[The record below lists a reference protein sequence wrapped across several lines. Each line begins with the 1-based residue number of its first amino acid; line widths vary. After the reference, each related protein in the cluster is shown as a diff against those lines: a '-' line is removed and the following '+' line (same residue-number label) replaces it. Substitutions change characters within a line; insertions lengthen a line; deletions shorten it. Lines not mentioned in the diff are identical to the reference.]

1 MMLFSV
7 ECRRCRPSL
16 ALQLSPWVPS
26 AIILIVL
33 IIIIS
38 SIILVYLI
46 HFDIY
51 VNHYVIDAICG
62 IYSISVS
69 SGCSCD
75 IIFRFYHHNY
85 YF

>member
-1 MMLFSV
+1 MSSFA
-7 ECRRCRPSL
+7 RPATEPMPYPSQGHI
-16 ALQLSPWVPS
+16 AWPS

>member
-1 MMLFSV
+1 MSSFA
-7 ECRRCRPSL
+7 RP
-16 ALQLSPWVPS
+16 AMSPWVPS
-26 AIILIVL
+26 AIISIVL
-33 IIIIS
+33 II